1 VSNDRL
7 EIDFQAQTEIMPRV
21 KEVKLES
28 EYDAHGLRVRIDRHA
43 GYVAQG
49 TAKDGGEY
57 RTVYS
62 VDYGYLPGVPGD
74 DGDPYDVFVGLDGD
88 FADAHVVEQRS
99 LATGD
104 YEQQKLMWGFK
115 DAAEA
120 ERVFRAHRAPEHFGR
135 MGSLPR
141 ADFLARL
148 QQWKDTTWRGPP
160 MPFRVPLDFPAGE
173 EGPPSSVPSLAL
185 EPGDEG
191 PPSAP
196 TIEPEPE
203 SARGATMSSGAGQTV
218 DRGGRA
224 GQAREHGPAAGGRA
238 GRDAGPATLYL
249 RTTDVRAVR
258 REARPSPIPNEPAQ
272 QVVVVDFLASD
283 ETVDDHDSIVVCDHD
298 LTRFQKNPVLLWVH
312 DGSDLPIGRCENTR
326 IEEDAKG
333 KRLMSTAVF
342 FTRTDRQREIAEAY
356 ARDECRMFSIGWSA
370 GTYELLDVDGEE
382 VLRIS
387 NNTLL
392 EICACPVGSNA
403 NALPTRVFEAARQ
416 LARSRHSRVSADDV
430 YRSLSERGTP
440 MATNEQREVIP
451 FTAYPPQ
458 DDTSWDGDAARK
470 RIAEWAKDSAGEVDL
485 DKYGKAFLYRDPSVD
500 GVTAFKGPHHDVV
513 DGKLVTSRKG
523 VMALGNILS
532 GGRGGIDIPESE
544 MGSARAH
551 VAKHY
556 AQFDLTPPWEDK
568 GRAMSDKKKTV
579 VVASEGRAMGDGVV
593 YEGVVCPECN
603 AGCNM
608 MIKAEMLPMAR
619 AAELEKRAGEAE
631 GRASLLVKERDAS
644 EARAKS
650 LEDKLAEANK
660 QIAKHRDE
668 RIASEIDK
676 RVGTKIEPAERD
688 AELEIAKLLD
698 DAAFQKRL
706 GTIDARRDHGLV
718 GAPIVQNKNAQDG
731 ANVTA
736 DKEADRPNKNQRTT
750 AAQDI
755 RALADDDN

>member
-1 VSNDRL
+1 
-7 EIDFQAQTEIMPRV
+7 MPRV
-21 KEVKLES
+21 KQVKLES

-49 TAKDGGEY
+49 TAKDGSEY
-57 RTVYS
+57 RTVYE

-342 FTRTDRQREIAEAY
+342 FTRTERQREIAEAY

-387 NNTLL
+387 DNTLL
-392 EICACPVGSNA
+392 EISACPVGSNA

-430 YRSLSERGTP
+430 YRSLGAEGAAS
-440 MATNEQREVIP
+440 NKDEQRGVVP
-451 FTAYPPQ
+451 
-458 DDTSWDGDAARK
+458 
-470 RIAEWAKDSAGEVDL
+470 VD
-485 DKYGKAFLYRDPSVD
+485 
-500 GVTAFKGPHHDVV
+500 H
-513 DGKLVTSRKG
+513 
-523 VMALGNILS
+523 
-532 GGRGGIDIPESE
+532 
-544 MGSARAH
+544 
-551 VAKHY
+551 
-556 AQFDLTPPWEDK
+556 TPPPEDK
-568 GRAMSDKKKTV
+568 GRAMSDKTKTV
-579 VVASEGRAMGDGVV
+579 FVASEGRAMGDGGMM
-593 YEGVVCPECN
+593 YEGVMCPECN
-603 AGCNM
+603 AACNM
-608 MIKAEMLPMAR
+608 MVKMEMLPMAR

-698 DAAFQKRL
+698 ETAFQKRL
-706 GTIDARRDHGLV
+706 GTIDARRDLGLV
-718 GAPIVQNKNAQDG
+718 GPPVVQNKNAQDG
-731 ANVTA
+731 ANVTG
-736 DKEADRPNKNQRTT
+736 DKEVDRPNKNQRTT

-755 RALADDDN
+755 QALADDDN